1 MKFKVTRVSDDE
13 ILIEGEDDFAITL
26 LNNPFGIKVRDVIVP
41 LEQLLKEDRDG
52 RSL

>member
-1 MKFKVTRVSDDE
+1 MKFKVKRVSDDE
-13 ILIEGEDDFAITL
+13 ILIEGEDGFAITL
-26 LNNPFGIKVRDVIVP
+26 LNNPFSMKVGDVLVP